1 MSAKLSSLDLAR
13 VELGSAMVALIS
25 SENELESADSVAAK
39 KGKDR
44 EVRAE
49 KHKRRSQTKSSERMV
64 EDGTLIACRGLQLQL
79 VHKIEDNGVS

>member
-25 SENELESADSVAAK
+25 SENELESADSVVAK
-39 KGKDR
+39 KGKDS
-44 EVRAE
+44 EGRAK

-64 EDGTLIACRGLQLQL
+64 EDETLIACRCLQLQ
-79 VHKIEDNGVS
+79 VVQKIEDNGVS